1 MSQLNRDAENANE
14 GAIDPIFDKE
24 KEQKR
29 LRQAQLVSD
38 IASQSLDIYNT
49 YESTKATHSE
59 TDNSVKTGVNAVVR
73 ALQALAGGDIKA
85 ALAQGAAPYLAEKV
99 KEITTDNADYSTLT
113 ETQKLN
119 NLMAHAILGGVV
131 AELSGGNGAAGAIS
145 AATGE
150 LAAPAIALVLYG
162 TSDSKELTSQQKDNI
177 SALATLASGIAG
189 GVSSDSTAGAA
200 TGAQAGKNAV
210 ENNALSDGF
219 SLPKGLQDY
228 GQSVMSWTQYAVDN
242 NLTPEQTQEGL
253 NRIAIG
259 EGPSWGTEYKVK
271 PNGKVEVSGGV
282 GLALKGG
289 AEINN
294 DYFSVSTGYTK
305 EFGVQ
310 AEASVGIDFG
320 PYAPGMFDDLNRD
333 YSASLG
339 FGPGSVGLSAGKD
352 GIGFSFSIGP
362 SIGFTGS
369 LTGSHIEKIDLNGD
383 STKEIYHHDFK

>member
-1 MSQLNRDAENANE
+1 MLLRDTAKQVQDITTLSRDVEHANNALS
-14 GAIDPIFDKE
+14 PIFNKE

-29 LRQAQLVSD
+29 LKQAQLIGEIGAQVMDIVRTEGELKAQKAAEAKGDAKVNRPQDGDSVALWEAYKKALTESPTYKAEMQKYGTGSD
-38 IASQSLDIYNT
+38 FQRAAQA
-49 YESTKATHSE
+49 AT
-59 TDNSVKTGVNAVVR
+59 A
-73 ALQALAGGDIKA
+73 AIQALAGGDI
-85 ALAQGAAPYLAEKV
+85 
-99 KEITTDNADYSTLT
+99 
-113 ETQKLN
+113 QK
-119 NLMAHAILGGVV
+119 
-131 AELSGGNGAAGAIS
+131 AIS
-145 AATGE
+145 TA
-150 LAAPAIALVLYG
+150 
-162 TSDSKELTSQQKDNI
+162 
-177 SALATLASGIAG
+177 SAASG
-189 GVSSDSTAGAA
+189 
-200 TGAQAGKNAV
+200 AQSGRNAV
-210 ENNALSDGF
+210 ENNFFGPNGM
-219 SLPKGLQDY
+219 PKGLQDY

-305 EFGVQ
+305 EFGVK
-310 AEASVGIDFG
+310 AGASVGIDFG
-320 PYAPGMFDDLNRD
+320 PYAPGMFGDLNRD
-333 YSASLG
+333 YSTSLG
-339 FGPGSVGLSAGKD
+339 FGPGSVGFSAGKD

-369 LTGSHIEKIDLNGD
+369 PTGSHNEKIDLNGD